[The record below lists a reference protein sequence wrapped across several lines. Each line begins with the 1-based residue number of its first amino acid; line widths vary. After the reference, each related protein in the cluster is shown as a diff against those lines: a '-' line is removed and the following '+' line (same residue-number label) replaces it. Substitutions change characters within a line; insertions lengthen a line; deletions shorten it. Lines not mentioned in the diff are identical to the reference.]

1 MLLPLARAVR
11 QDWHRALPGA
21 SLRANKT
28 ALGER
33 AMDARA
39 MEQAVMRKVTM
50 RIVPFLM
57 LCYFIAFLDR
67 VNVGFAGAEMRRALD
82 LSATVFGFGAG
93 VFFLAYFIF
102 EVPSNLLMERFGAR
116 RWLARIM
123 VTWGL
128 VAAAMAL
135 VVGPLSFYGMRALL
149 GLAEAGFFPGVIL
162 YLTYWFPRAHR
173 ARVVGIFMVAIPVS
187 AFLGSP
193 ISGAILDVDGFLG
206 LQGWQWLFILEAI
219 PAVFLGLATL
229 FWLPDRPANAAWLEP
244 EQRAWLMRTLEA
256 ERQASAGEPRMS
268 TWQIMLHKR
277 VWALALIYAGSVAT
291 NYGLSFW
298 QPQMIKAFGMSN
310 FHAGLINAIPFFVG
324 SFAMILWGRRSD
336 RRNERVWHTAIAL
349 FVSAA
354 GLAACLWITALV
366 PTVVALSM
374 ALVGC
379 YALKGPFWA
388 LSTEFLAAG
397 AAAAGIAQINAI
409 GNLAGFVGPF
419 LLGWIKDMT
428 GSYALGMLPMI
439 LLAVAGGV
447 TVLSMARPVTREV
460 AVPAE

>member
-1 MLLPLARAVR
+1 MMDDTLMERAVMKR
-11 QDWHRALPGA
+11 V
-21 SLRANKT
+21 T
-28 ALGER
+28 A
-33 AMDARA
+33 
-39 MEQAVMRKVTM
+39 

-57 LCYFIAFLDR
+57 LCYFVAFLDR
-67 VNVGFAGAEMRRALD
+67 VNVGFAGAEMRHDLN

-123 VTWGL
+123 VTWGM

-135 VVGPLSFYGMRALL
+135 VTGEWSFYSLRALL

-162 YLTYWFPRAHR
+162 YLTYWFPRAYR

-187 AFLGSP
+187 TFLGSP
-193 ISGAILDVDGFLG
+193 VSGAILDVNGFLG
-206 LQGWQWLFILEAI
+206 LHGWQWLFILEAV
-219 PAVFLGLATL
+219 PAILLGVMVLI
-229 FWLPDRPANAAWLEP
+229 WLPDRPKHAKWLEP
-244 EQRAWLMRTLEA
+244 AQREWLETKLEA
-256 ERQASAGEPRMS
+256 ERRVSDAGPKQS
-268 TWQIMLHKR
+268 IWQIVTHKR
-277 VWALALIYAGSVAT
+277 VMALALIYAGSVAT

-298 QPQMIKAFGMSN
+298 QPQMIKAFGMDN

-324 SFAMILWGRRSD
+324 SIAMILWGRRSD
-336 RRNERVWHTAIAL
+336 RVGERVWHTAAAL

-366 PTVVALSM
+366 PTVIALSVALI
-374 ALVGC
+374 GC

-397 AAAAGIAQINAI
+397 SAAAGIAQINAI

-428 GSYALGMLPMI
+428 GSYTLGMLPMI
-439 LLAVAGGV
+439 LLAVIGGIV
-447 TVLSMARPVTREV
+447 VLAMGRTAPH
-460 AVPAE
+460 PAPMPAPAMR